1 MQRLLADLLL
11 NPLMPRLMSHLLK
24 LALALAMLAG
34 CVAPSLPVAVPDVV
48 GTAENACL
56 PEAIVLVQTL
66 KRSNIDARILLVTTA
81 KLSHATVVYVN
92 PPESAAPGLWVW
104 DSDTQS
110 IRVSAD
116 YDSPMQIAR
125 AWLDANNVDDFILK
139 ASFL

>member
-1 MQRLLADLLL
+1 
-11 NPLMPRLMSHLLK
+11 MSRRSCCLPK
-24 LALALAMLAG
+24 TAIALALLAG
-34 CVAPSLPVAVPDVV
+34 CAGPSLPVAVPTVV
-48 GTAENACL
+48 GTADNACL

-66 KRSNIDARILLVTTA
+66 KRSNVDARILLVTTT

-92 PPESAAPGLWVW
+92 PPDSAAPGLWVW

-110 IRVSAD
+110 IRVDAA
-116 YDSPMQIAR
+116 YDNAMQIAR